1 MYHQYGCGNG
11 NVLGICLHVPYFRLK
26 ISITFAIAEA
36 VVRGYVEG
44 VKITVAD
51 INAVAV
57 ILIVGVTVV
66 VAEIF

>member
-1 MYHQYGCGNG
+1 MNRWH
-11 NVLGICLHVPYFRLK
+11 
-26 ISITFAIAEA
+26 IAEA

-44 VKITVAD
+44 IKITVAD